1 MTAYFGLFEVGQP
14 KPGETVVVSAASGAV
29 GQVVGQLAKIAG
41 CRVVG
46 IAGGAK
52 KCAFVKDT
60 LGFDAC
66 IDYKAEKDLDRRR
79 QGRLP
84 QRRRRLLRQRR
95 RHRERRGAR
104 QPQLLCPRGAVR
116 LDLAIQHRPSRA
128 RA

>member
-14 KPGETVVVSAASGAV
+14 KAGETVVVSAASGAV

-41 CRVVG
+41 CRAVG

-66 IDYKAEKDLDRRR
+66 IDYKAEKDLGRGG
-79 QGRLP
+79 QGGVP
-84 QRRRRLLRQRR
+84 QRRRRLLRQCRR
-95 RHRERRGAR
+95 RR
-104 QPQLLCPRGAVR
+104 
-116 LDLAIQHRPSRA
+116 
-128 RA
+128 